1 MSLVPRTAIA
11 LSSAATT
18 VGACYSTYLTAIGIA
33 AHGELR
39 DQRAKGWSDR
49 SPSTRFRIL
58 IPAHNEELLIKD
70 TVAAARELRYPAH
83 LYEIHVVA
91 DNCTDRTAEI
101 ADEAGAHVHRRRAPD
116 NPGKGPALTWLLA
129 ALPTGEPHDAFI
141 ILDAD
146 TVVEPDMLRA
156 FDASF
161 ADGAEVVQG
170 HYAVRGEGAG
180 GEVDLRSAAFA
191 VRHLVRPAGRVRLG
205 GSSSLYGNG
214 MAFSERIARAFPW
227 SSHLTEDLDMGLRL
241 LLAGETVDF
250 APRAVVRGEMPNTLD
265 AATSQ
270 HERWE
275 SGRRSVTKTY
285 LPRLLAAANGKRH
298 GKRWAY
304 IDASLDIAM
313 PPFGTLAAVTGAGA
327 AGFALAGTGRTRS
340 IGAAIGL
347 GSIGLQTLHILA
359 SLRLA
364 GAPFSV
370 YRSLLRAPLNIVW
383 KIGVLGRTLRHGPTD
398 WVRTSRNDDHD
409 GNHATAQ
416 LKTLNDQTTHDQHHH
431 DNARRFVS

>member
-18 VGACYSTYLTAIGIA
+18 VGACYSTYLTVVGIA

-39 DQRAKGWSDR
+39 RQRTAGWGDTP
-49 SPSTRFRIL
+49 PSTRFRIL
-58 IPAHNEELLIKD
+58 IPAHNEEVLIKD

-91 DNCTDRTAEI
+91 DNCTDRTAQI
-101 ADEAGAHVHRRRAPD
+101 ADEAGAYVHRRWAP
-116 NPGKGPALTWLLA
+116 NSPGKGPALMWLMA
-129 ALPTGEPHDAFI
+129 ALPAGEPNDAFVI
-141 ILDAD
+141 VDAD

-156 FDASF
+156 FNVSF
-161 ADGAEVVQG
+161 AEGAEVVQG

-227 SSHLTEDLDMGLRL
+227 SAHLTEDLDMGLRL

-250 APRAVVRGEMPNTLD
+250 ASRAVVRGEMPDTLD

-275 SGRRSVTKTY
+275 SGRRSVAKTY
-285 LPRLLAAANGKRH
+285 LPRLVSAANGKRH

-304 IDASLDIAM
+304 LDASLDIAM
-313 PPFGTLAAVTGAGA
+313 PPFGTLAAITGAGA
-327 AGFALAGTGRTRS
+327 AGFALAGAGRTRS
-340 IGAAIGL
+340 IGTAVGL
-347 GSIGLQTLHILA
+347 GSLGLQAMHVFA

-383 KIGVLGRTLRHGPTD
+383 KIGLVGRTLRQGPTN
-398 WVRTSRNDDHD
+398 WVRTSRNDDQAAK
-409 GNHATAQ
+409 HAQ
-416 LKTLNDQTTHDQHHH
+416 PELKPANDPTNHDQNHH

>member
-1 MSLVPRTAIA
+1 M
-11 LSSAATT
+11 
-18 VGACYSTYLTAIGIA
+18 VGACYSTYLTVIGIA

-39 DQRAKGWSDR
+39 DQRTRQWGDTQ
-49 SPSTRFRIL
+49 PSTRFRVL
-58 IPAHNEELLIKD
+58 IPAHNEEVLIKD
-70 TVAAARELRYPAH
+70 TVAAARELHYPAH

-91 DNCTDRTAEI
+91 DNCTDRTADI
-101 ADEAGAHVHRRRAPD
+101 AEQAGAHVHRRRAPG

-129 ALPTGEPHDAFI
+129 ALPRGEPRDAFI

-146 TVVEPDMLRA
+146 TVVEPDLLRA

-170 HYAVRGEGAG
+170 HYAVRGEGSG

-250 APRAVVRGEMPNTLD
+250 APRAVVRGEMPDTLD

-275 SGRRSVTKTY
+275 SGRRSVAKTY
-285 LPRLLAAANGKRH
+285 VPRLLRAASGRRH
-298 GKRWAY
+298 EKRWAY

-313 PPFGTLAAVTGAGA
+313 PPFGTLAAATGAGA

-347 GSIGLQTLHILA
+347 GSLGLQTLHILT

-364 GAPFSV
+364 GAPLSV
-370 YRSLLRAPLNIVW
+370 YRSLLRAPMNIVW
-383 KIGVLGRTLRHGPTD
+383 KLGVLGRTLRQGPTD
-398 WVRTSRNDDHD
+398 WVRTSRNDDHPD
-409 GNHATAQ
+409 SPTTPE
-416 LKTLNDQTTHDQHHH
+416 LKTTNDQITNDQNHHDQNHH